1 MSDKFVTPSLQKY
14 LCQIQAKNIRFNI
27 FLQKLD
33 LYDKCDHFPDV
44 CWKAWFRKPRG
55 LLPHASLV
63 ASCHEY
69 GTSKTHR
76 IFRPR
81 KTFVSL
87 TPGNLSSPYFISNV
101 QSLKLRPSILVE
113 CTRFH
118 FMTKGFIIYEVPE
131 NQVKDMGRW
140 LIDH

>member
-1 MSDKFVTPSLQKY
+1 MDYHPKVSDKVVTPSLQKY
-14 LCQIQAKNIRFNI
+14 LCQIYAANIRLNI

-33 LYDKCDHFPDV
+33 LYDKCEHLPDV
-44 CWKAWFRKPRG
+44 CWKTWFRKPRG

-69 GTSKTHR
+69 GTSKTPGILWLSVTTHYACPQ
-76 IFRPR
+76 PR

-87 TPGNLSSPYFISNV
+87 TPGNLSSPYFITYV
-101 QSLKLRPSILVE
+101 QSLILRPSIIVE

-118 FMTKGFIIYEVPE
+118 FMTKGLSIY
-131 NQVKDMGRW
+131 
-140 LIDH
+140 